1 MRTAKRVNQKRK
13 QVAREAQNP
22 AKRIGRKYQNAA
34 TSQLNVVSR
43 SVGEFN
49 NGFQGIADEM
59 NAYSIRSLENVF
71 HAWQQFL
78 DARPLRQVN
87 NGFQEIAN
95 EMDEV
100 NAYSVRSL
108 ENVFRAWQQFL
119 DARPLRQVVEHQMRC
134 AQNAYE
140 AYVTEFSRLGDLY
153 LSLTRRA
160 SEPLRQVSRRSS

>member
-1 MRTAKRVNQKRK
+1 MSTAKRVNQKRK

-22 AKRIGRKYQNAA
+22 TRRTSRKYQKAA
-34 TSQLNVVSR
+34 TSGLNVASR

-49 NGFQGIADEM
+49 NGFREIADEM
-59 NAYSIRSLENVF
+59 NAYSI
-71 HAWQQFL
+71 
-78 DARPLRQVN
+78 
-87 NGFQEIAN
+87 
-95 EMDEV
+95 
-100 NAYSVRSL
+100 RSL

-140 AYVTEFSRLGDLY
+140 AYVTEFARLGDLYLSY

>member
-1 MRTAKRVNQKRK
+1 MRKAKRVHQKRT
-13 QVAREAQNP
+13 QVAREAQDQ

-34 TSQLNVVSR
+34 TSGLNAASR

-49 NGFQGIADEM
+49 NGFREIADEM
-59 NAYSIRSLENVF
+59 NEYSI
-71 HAWQQFL
+71 
-78 DARPLRQVN
+78 
-87 NGFQEIAN
+87 
-95 EMDEV
+95 
-100 NAYSVRSL
+100 RSL

-119 DARPLRQVVEHQMRC
+119 DARPLRQVVEHQTRC

-160 SEPLRQVSRRSS
+160 SEPLRQVSRRSL

>member
-1 MRTAKRVNQKRK
+1 MRKAKRVNQKSQ
-13 QVAREAQNP
+13 QVAREAQDQ

-34 TSQLNVVSR
+34 TSGLNAASR

-49 NGFQGIADEM
+49 NGF
-59 NAYSIRSLENVF
+59 R
-71 HAWQQFL
+71 
-78 DARPLRQVN
+78 
-87 NGFQEIAN
+87 EIAN
-95 EMDEV
+95 EMNEF
-100 NAYSVRSL
+100 SIRSL

-119 DARPLRQVVEHQMRC
+119 DARPLRQVVEHQTRC

-160 SEPLRQVSRRSS
+160 SEPLRQVSRRSL